1 MNLPLITIL
10 IANHNNEEYLGGCID
25 SALLQD
31 YAGPIIVAVIDN
43 GSTDGSWDVVEEKL
57 LKDIPG
63 GKIKRE
69 EENGMLVVRADTL
82 NNFSYLCIKTD
93 EALGPSEARNV
104 AIELTDHQS
113 YAYVVLD
120 ADDEMYPHKISTL
133 FTKYI
138 EDPHKIGV
146 VYADYDVLHTDTG
159 KIIREYKEPFDRRRL
174 MEECIIH
181 SGSLINSEAL
191 IAVKEE
197 TGYYDRT
204 MRVCEDYDLWM
215 RITDRYLAAH
225 IPESLTLVRVTGD
238 NSSSSVKQKT
248 WEKNWQRVMEKAQQ
262 RQNAQTH

>member
-1 MNLPLITIL
+1 MSLPLITVL
-10 IANHNNEEYLGGCID
+10 IANHNNEEYLEGCIN
-25 SALLQD
+25 SVLVQD

-43 GSTDGSWDVVEEKL
+43 GSTDGSWDIVEEKL
-57 LKDIPG
+57 LEDAPG
-63 GKIKRE
+63 RKVKRE
-69 EENGMLVVRADTL
+69 EQNGMLVARASTL

-113 YAYVVLD
+113 YAYIVLD

-138 EDPHKIGV
+138 EDPTKIGV
-146 VYADYDVLHTDTG
+146 VYADYDVLHTDSG

-174 MEECIIH
+174 MQECIIH

-215 RITDRYLAAH
+215 RITERYLAAH
-225 IPESLTLVRVTGD
+225 VPESLTLVRVTGD
-238 NSSSSVKQKT
+238 NSSSSVKEKV
-248 WEKNWQRVMEKAQQ
+248 WEKNWLRVMEKAQQ
-262 RQNAQTH
+262 RQNAQAY